1 MTSGTPRRD
10 VGSSLV
16 MEVVDPTAFV
26 LAVAVAEGV
35 PTTVETLRVRL
46 DDDLIETREATD
58 EHGTRLH
65 LFETGPGILSVDY
78 AATVVGRAAPTPVVE
93 RDLVRYLRPS
103 RYVQSDALTDRARE
117 LFPGLDGLGL
127 LTAVE
132 DWVHANLSYDGNA
145 TSPIGGAVETL
156 QSGAGVCRDFANV
169 TAAFLRALDV
179 PARLVSVYAPLLE
192 PRDFHAVVEACVGD
206 RWLVVDA
213 TRLAPRSGLVR
224 IATGRDSADT
234 AFVTNTLADVTLLTI
249 DVRATADIDP
259 RRRSVGTGRAR
270 LGSGRKRRQYRERG
284 VDDVGRLARFGEGL
298 RRDHHPE
305 PVLEDD
311 RGADATLDLEV
322 RLVAVGRNHRAR
334 RERLVLEFRDAVL
347 RQSSDRD
354 VHRAAARLEAP
365 TGRRPRPRRRR
376 PPPQCRHPESSRRE
390 APGWG

>member
-1 MTSGTPRRD
+1 MTSGSPRRD

-35 PTTVETLRVRL
+35 PTTVESLRVRL

-127 LTAVE
+127 LAAVE
-132 DWVHANLSYDGNA
+132 DWVHTHLVYDGNA
-145 TSPIGGAVETL
+145 TSPTGGAVETL

-169 TAAFLRALDV
+169 TAAFLRALDL
-179 PARLVSVYAPLLE
+179 PARLVSVYAPGLE

-249 DVRATADIDP
+249 DVRAD
-259 RRRSVGTGRAR
+259 S
-270 LGSGRKRRQYRERG
+270 
-284 VDDVGRLARFGEGL
+284 DVA
-298 RRDHHPE
+298 
-305 PVLEDD
+305 LEDD
-311 RGADATLDLEV
+311 RSEPVELG
-322 RLVAVGRNHRAR
+322 
-334 RERLVLEFRDAVL
+334 
-347 RQSSDRD
+347 
-354 VHRAAARLEAP
+354 
-365 TGRRPRPRRRR
+365 
-376 PPPQCRHPESSRRE
+376 
-390 APGWG
+390 